1 MERTYIKD
9 VNAGLDG
16 KKVLI
21 KGWVYELR
29 NLSKIKFILLRDM
42 TGVMQAVALSSK
54 VPQKTFEEIATL
66 SSESVV
72 EIEGTVKAN
81 KEAKKG
87 YEVVVESIKVHSR
100 AQPLPIPVFEKD
112 KTITTDLAKRLDF
125 RPVDLRKPENS
136 AVIKIEAALVEG
148 LQQELIRKGFLQVF
162 TPCIMGV
169 PSESGSEVFKINYY
183 GTEAFLR
190 QDPQLHRQLTILG
203 GIEKLFDIGPGWRA
217 ELSHTT
223 KHLCEHRVC
232 APEMAFLED
241 EHDTM
246 VVEEEIVVA
255 AIKNAREKCK
265 EELELLNVNLEIP
278 KTPFPELKFPEIYDI
293 LGKLGQSLEEG
304 DDIDTESYNLLQGH
318 IRKKYKTDFYFINR
332 FPFDLK
338 PFYVMRVD
346 DDPVWARSVDLNFKN
361 LELSSGGQ
369 REHRYEKLMEQVK
382 LKGMDPKSVEW
393 FTKFFKWG
401 APPHGGFAIGVERFT
416 QALLGL
422 GNIKETV
429 LFPRDPERKEP

>member
-1 MERTYIKD
+1 MERTYVKD
-9 VNAGLDG
+9 INAKLDG

-29 NLSKIKFILLRDM
+29 DLSKIKFILLRDM
-42 TGVMQAVALSSK
+42 TGVVQAVALSSK
-54 VPQKTFEEIATL
+54 LPANILKLISEL

-72 EIEGTVKAN
+72 EIEGSVKAN

-87 YEVVVESIKVHSR
+87 YEVVVENLKVDSK
-100 AQPLPIPVFEKD
+100 AQPLPISVFEKD
-112 KTITTDLAKRLDF
+112 KTISIDLGKRLDF
-125 RPVDLRKPENS
+125 RSVDLRKPENI
-136 AVIKIEAALVEG
+136 AIIKIEAALVEG
-148 LQQELIRKGFLQVF
+148 LQKELLKQGFIQVF
-162 TPCIMGV
+162 TPCIMGT
-169 PSESGSEVFKINYY
+169 PSESGAEVFKINYY
-183 GTEAFLR
+183 GSEAFLR

-203 GIEKLFDIGPGWRA
+203 GVEKIFDIGPGWRA

-246 VVEEEIVVA
+246 RVEESVIVT
-255 AIKNAREKCK
+255 AIKTAKERCA
-265 EELELLNVNLEIP
+265 EELDLLKVNLHVP
-278 KTPFPELKFPEIYDI
+278 KLPFPELKFPEVYDI
-293 LGKLGQSLEEG
+293 LNELGQSLEEG
-304 DDIDTESYNLLQGH
+304 DDLDTESYSLLQ
-318 IRKKYKTDFYFINR
+318 KYVAEKFKSDFYFINR
-332 FPFDLK
+332 FPFSLK

-346 DDPVWARSVDLNFKN
+346 EDPTWARSVDLNFRN

-369 REHRYEKLMEQVK
+369 REHRYDRIMEQVEI
-382 LKGMDPKSVEW
+382 KGMNPKNVEW

-422 GNIKETV
+422 ANIKETV